1 MKLNDSHQ
9 MCKYQN
15 MRSYVFYRSKCE
27 PCKIVCLILLYYLKL
42 AKHSA
47 KHC

>member
-27 PCKIVCLILLYYLKL
+27 PCKIVCLILLYCVKL